1 MGANEDFGRSVVKTS
16 LSLLAVVAAGFIPLH
31 GAIVVNTDLGVIDN
45 LIAPVTGSVA
55 AAAEDGSGNN
65 VQIYPDLAN
74 GTYNGPE
81 QVFQFEVSTAQT
93 VTLTRNSVSGDPD
106 SFFLNSLETGAAED
120 GADLTAQGPVLA
132 AFLDGGD
139 GTSVVTSLDPGTYYL
154 SVEGYNGAA
163 ADFDFSLSAVDPPEP
178 AVGETPENA
187 VAWGTVGVVGDVIDI
202 NTFGSLGDTEL
213 GLFDASGGL
222 ISSNDDAQ
230 GLLSQIIFEPT
241 SEGTYFI
248 ATGNYNSFFGPGF
261 DASGPVGGSVT
272 LTVNG
277 ADVDFL
283 VEGTGAFWTS
293 FDIVPEPSSL
303 SLVACAGFVLLR
315 RRRS

>member
-1 MGANEDFGRSVVKTS
+1 M
-16 LSLLAVVAAGFIPLH
+16 
-31 GAIVVNTDLGVIDN
+31 
-45 LIAPVTGSVA
+45 
-55 AAAEDGSGNN
+55 
-65 VQIYPDLAN
+65 
-74 GTYNGPE
+74 
-81 QVFQFEVSTAQT
+81 
-93 VTLTRNSVSGDPD
+93 
-106 SFFLNSLETGAAED
+106 
-120 GADLTAQGPVLA
+120 
-132 AFLDGGD
+132 
-139 GTSVVTSLDPGTYYL
+139 
-154 SVEGYNGAA
+154 
-163 ADFDFSLSAVDPPEP
+163 
-178 AVGETPENA
+178 
-187 VAWGTVGVVGDVIDI
+187 AWGTVGVVGDVIDI